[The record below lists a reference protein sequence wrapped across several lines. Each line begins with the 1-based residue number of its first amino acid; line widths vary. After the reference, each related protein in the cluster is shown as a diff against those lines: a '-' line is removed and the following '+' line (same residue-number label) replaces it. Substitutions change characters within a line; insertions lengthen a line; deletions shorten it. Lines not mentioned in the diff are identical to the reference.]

1 LYEQGPQSAVA
12 LSARFGLTPAAVR
25 RHLDALIEAGNVCET
40 PERKIRGQVRRRGRP
55 AKLFGLTDAGRAS
68 FPHAYDDLAVAA
80 LSYLRET
87 GGEAAVTAFA
97 RARLAPMEQ
106 RYRKVLRGVAAK
118 DRPARL
124 AAALSADGY
133 AASAEHA
140 GTGVQVCQHHCPVSH
155 VAADFPELCDAET
168 EAFGRLLGTHV
179 QRLATIAR
187 GDGVCTT
194 HVPLAALEARGDVV
208 TAGGDTLPVP
218 LVPPVPPTSGK
229 VDA

>member
-1 LYEQGPQSAVA
+1 LYEHGPQSAVA
-12 LSARFGLTPAAVR
+12 LSTRFGLTAAAVR
-25 RHLDALIEAGNVCET
+25 RHLEALIAAGHVCEA
-40 PERKIRGQVRRRGRP
+40 PERKVRGVTRRRGRP

-68 FPHAYDDLAVAA
+68 FPHSYDDLAVAA

-87 GGEAAVTAFA
+87 GGQAAVSAFA
-97 RARLAPMEQ
+97 RARLAPMEE
-106 RYRKVLRGVAAK
+106 RYRRILRDVPAK

-124 AAALSADGY
+124 AEALSADGY
-133 AASAEHA
+133 AASAEQA

-168 EAFGRLLGTHV
+168 KAFSRLLGTHV

-194 HVPLAALEARGDVV
+194 HIPLAALEARGDVAGASGDAVSV
-208 TAGGDTLPVP
+208 T
-218 LVPPVPPTSGK
+218 PVPPTSGK